1 MVNSQPGAGQKP
13 GQKPAQESGQERGP
27 HRLDISQTFAKGI
40 NVLKTFDGAE
50 ADLSIAEIARRADL
64 DRAVARRLV
73 HTLVHLGY
81 VRRRGRDY
89 RLTPKVLLLASGFL
103 QSRQFTKIVV
113 PILNEFSREIDAPIY
128 LAARDGYDV
137 VYIAHAALENSAI
150 RLGFGVGSRVPLL
163 ATSIGRALLLTASV
177 DETSDAVDNAPLEQ
191 HTASTITD
199 RAEIARALS
208 RARDQGFVYSDGEFE
223 PGVAALAMPLPA
235 SDPFPTAVGMSSDR
249 EAFSEGYQRK
259 VVRALRSCRNQLSDT
274 IRLL

>member
-1 MVNSQPGAGQKP
+1 MVKDQPGDVTEQD
-13 GQKPAQESGQERGP
+13 QR
-27 HRLDISQTFAKGI
+27 RLDISQTFAKGI

-50 ADLSIAEIARRADL
+50 TDLSIAEIARRADL

-81 VRRRGRDY
+81 VRQRGRDY

-103 QSRQFTKIVV
+103 QNRQFTKIVV
-113 PILNEFSREIDAPIY
+113 PILNEFSREIRAPIY

-150 RLGFGVGSRVPLL
+150 RLGFGVGSRLPLL
-163 ATSIGRALLLTASV
+163 ATSIGRGLLLTAPE
-177 DETSDAVDNAPLEQ
+177 DEVADAIDNAPLEQ
-191 HTASTITD
+191 FTTSTITD
-199 RAEIARALS
+199 RAEIAHALS
-208 RARDQGFVYSDGEFE
+208 RARDQGFVYSDSEFE

-235 SDPFPTAVGMSSDR
+235 SDPFPTAVGMSTDR
-249 EAFSEGYQRK
+249 ETFSDAYKRE

-274 IRLL
+274 IKLL